1 MLTWRIAFRNILRQK
16 RRSLLTGLS
25 ITGGYMLFVFSYS
38 LTEGSYGN
46 LIDIFTLDNTGHI
59 QIHKDDYLD
68 KPKIYK
74 SIRARARVEE
84 ALDSHPRIINY
95 TPRVYSPALAY
106 GTEKTAPAR
115 VIGVDME
122 REPMVSRLKEK
133 VSAGTYFSPE
143 PDTDGYFQA
152 MIGRGLAISLKLEVG
167 DEIVLI
173 SQGAD
178 GSIANDIYIISA
190 LIGNRTSFD
199 RMAVYLPL
207 PAAQMFLTLDDDVHE
222 YALLVD
228 NRRRN
233 LRVAQDLSAALPDLT
248 ISPWQEVEATFYQT
262 MQSDKQGGYAMM
274 VLIVFMVFIGVLNTV
289 LMSVLERTREFGVLR
304 AIGARPGSLIRM
316 ITLETTMLA
325 SISLALGFV
334 LVIPIVYWLTR
345 IGFLIPEPIDMNG
358 IEFQHMKGEFSVRV
372 FLYPMLFILATAIV
386 ISIPPGIRAARI
398 LPKAALGAH

>member
-25 ITGGYMLFVFSYS
+25 MTGGYMLFVFAYS

-59 QIHKDDYLD
+59 QIHKEDYLD

-74 SIRARARVEE
+74 SIRARATVEA
-84 ALDSHPRIINY
+84 ALDAHPRIISH
-95 TPRVYSPALAY
+95 TPRVHAPALAY
-106 GTEKTAPAR
+106 GTGKTAPAR
-115 VIGVDME
+115 VIGVDTQ
-122 REPMVSRLKEK
+122 REPTVSRLKEK
-133 VSAGTYFSPE
+133 ITSGSYFDPA
-143 PDTDGYFQA
+143 PDADGYFKA
-152 MIGRGLAISLKLEVG
+152 MVGRGLAISLKLEVG

-190 LIGNRTSFD
+190 VIGNQTSFD

-207 PAAQMFLTLDDDVHE
+207 PAAQEFLALGGDVHE

-233 LRVAQDLSAALPDLT
+233 LRVAQELSASLPELT
-248 ISPWQEVEATFYQT
+248 ISPWQEVEATFYRT
-262 MQSDKQGGYAMM
+262 MQSDKQGGNVMM
-274 VLIVFMVFIGVLNTV
+274 VLIVFMVFTGVLNTV

-316 ITLETTMLA
+316 ITFETTMMA
-325 SISLALGFV
+325 GISLALGLV
-334 LVIPIVYWLTR
+334 LVIPVIYWLTR
-345 IGFLIPEPIDMNG
+345 IGFLIPEPVDMNG
-358 IEFQHMKGEFSVRV
+358 IEFQHMKGEFSIRV
-372 FLYPMLFILATAIV
+372 FLYPMLFILATAII

-398 LPKAALGAH
+398 LPKEALSAH